1 MAIEDWAVSDN
12 GNVELAPVV
21 DWTVARMG
29 LVIGFRLSTAHLV
42 DQHGT
47 IELLTMQS
55 GMQPEQARE
64 FGQALCRL
72 ADRLDAQGPGT
83 AQ

>member
-12 GNVELAPVV
+12 GKVQLAPVV
-21 DWTVARMG
+21 DWTAARMG

-42 DQHGT
+42 DQHGS
-47 IELLTMQS
+47 IELLTTQS
-55 GMQPEQARE
+55 GMRPEQARE

-72 ADRLDAQGPGT
+72 ADQIDAQGTGT